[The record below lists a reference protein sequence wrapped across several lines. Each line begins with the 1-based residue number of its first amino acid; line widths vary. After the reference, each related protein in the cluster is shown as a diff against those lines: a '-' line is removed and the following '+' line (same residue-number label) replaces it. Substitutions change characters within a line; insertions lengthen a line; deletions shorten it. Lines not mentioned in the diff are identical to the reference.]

1 MSTQSEPAE
10 VAGISEQER
19 LLVRARRRAAGL
31 AVALMDAPFDAATV
45 EALRSYLDHA
55 EVARAAFEALTALP
69 AQELKSRIDA
79 LVKAAVMSGSG
90 EPALVVEPRGAVL
103 RGRS

>member
-10 VAGISEQER
+10 VAGISDQER
-19 LLVRARRRAAGL
+19 LLVRTRRRAARL
-31 AVALMDAPFDAATV
+31 AVALMDAPFDEATV

-55 EVARAAFEALTALP
+55 EVARAAFEALAARP
-69 AQELKSRIDA
+69 AQELRSRIDA
-79 LVKAAVMSGSG
+79 LVKATTSSGSG
-90 EPALVVEPRGAVL
+90 ESNLVVDPRGPWL